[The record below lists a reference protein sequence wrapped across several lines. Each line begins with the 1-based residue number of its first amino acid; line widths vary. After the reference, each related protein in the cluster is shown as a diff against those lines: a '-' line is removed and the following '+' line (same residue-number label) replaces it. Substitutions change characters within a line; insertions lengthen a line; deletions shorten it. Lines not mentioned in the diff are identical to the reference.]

1 MKTLSKCRTGI
12 FWGAAALW
20 TALLFCGCGEIRPVP
35 AAIPPQDYRA
45 ITCQQLQESA
55 GLKNGEKVKVAA
67 YFWQFLEY
75 EPDMVRNYLTLV
87 RHPLAWYRLQWFAV
101 YGSPE
106 MKGYFDRLVMEPEQQ
121 KEYKLKR
128 LEHIM
133 IYGEMSELGAGL
145 LYLQVH
151 RIERIRTD

>member
-1 MKTLSKCRTGI
+1 MQTLSKSGAAI
-12 FWGAAALW
+12 FIVAAALW
-20 TALLFCGCGEIRPVP
+20 AALLSSGCGEIRPVP
-35 AAIPPQDYRA
+35 AAVQPQDYRS
-45 ITCQQLQESA
+45 ITYQQLQESA

-75 EPDMVRNYLTLV
+75 EPDMVRNYMTLV

-106 MKGYFDRLVMEPEQQ
+106 MKGYFDRLVMEPEQR

-128 LEHIM
+128 LEHIT

-151 RIERIRTD
+151 RIERIQTD